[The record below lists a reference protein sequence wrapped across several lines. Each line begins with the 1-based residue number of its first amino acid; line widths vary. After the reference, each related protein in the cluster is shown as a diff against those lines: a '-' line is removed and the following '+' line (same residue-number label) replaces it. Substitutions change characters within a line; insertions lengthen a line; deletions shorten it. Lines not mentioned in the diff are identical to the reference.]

1 MESLTNNMSKQV
13 HSLPAL
19 YREQYIDLEPKT
31 RKLLSTP
38 EIFSVQEILIT
49 GCGDSFAAGVAT
61 KHIFELLTGIP
72 TRVVTAIEL
81 SRFYDS
87 SQLGTSPNNPLIF
100 CISHSGNVARM
111 EEATLRANKYG
122 ALTIGVTGNLDSKLG
137 QAAQKVLHM
146 ETPKLNDAP
155 GVRGY
160 GVTLMALLL
169 MAIRMGEVRGRY
181 TMDVAMSYREDIAII
196 SDRLQENLLEIDK
209 QMKELANEWQNFST
223 FDFIGSGFDYAA
235 AWYGYAK
242 ILEATGDAAMHINT
256 EEWLHLNFF
265 ARNNEGIGTI
275 LVSNESNPAL
285 SRTNEVIEY
294 IKQLKRPFLLINDE
308 IREGVNT
315 LVVPKGDHEFTVIL
329 TQFVPIALL
338 ASYLS
343 VLKKEEYGRNCE
355 GPWSFSQQG
364 HAVTTS
370 QVIIK

>member
-1 MESLTNNMSKQV
+1 
-13 HSLPAL
+13 
-19 YREQYIDLEPKT
+19 
-31 RKLLSTP
+31 
-38 EIFSVQEILIT
+38 
-49 GCGDSFAAGVAT
+49 
-61 KHIFELLTGIP
+61 
-72 TRVVTAIEL
+72 
-81 SRFYDS
+81 
-87 SQLGTSPNNPLIF
+87 
-100 CISHSGNVARM
+100 
-111 EEATLRANKYG
+111 
-122 ALTIGVTGNLDSKLG
+122 
-137 QAAQKVLHM
+137 
-146 ETPKLNDAP
+146 
-155 GVRGY
+155 
-160 GVTLMALLL
+160 
-169 MAIRMGEVRGRY
+169 
-181 TMDVAMSYREDIAII
+181 MSYREDIAII

-285 SRTNEVIEY
+285 SRTNEVIKY

-370 QVIIK
+370 QIIIK